1 MEGERLRGG
10 GRGRRR
16 GGSNQ
21 PANKPLDDER
31 ADIVYK
37 SCKAGSCIQYKET
50 GSEILVLQTKEEY
63 IKNTK

>member
-1 MEGERLRGG
+1 MEGGEVKGG
-10 GRGRRR
+10 GRGSRR

-37 SCKAGSCIQYKET
+37 SCKAGSCIQYKGT
-50 GSEILVLQTKEEY
+50 GSGILVL
-63 IKNTK
+63 